1 MADKKHELST
11 LYARTMLRA
20 AGLRSTTCR
29 VGVLQHLST
38 ATSPLSHADVADR
51 LVPEGFDK
59 STIYRCL
66 VELAEAGLANRLD
79 LGDHVWRFEARRGD
93 DHHADEHPHFMCLDC
108 GKVACLPEV
117 TVQISP
123 SKGRKV
129 AAVGN
134 VTEVLLKGHCAACR

>member
-1 MADKKHELST
+1 MADKKHNLST
-11 LYARTMLRA
+11 ADARAMIRA

-29 VGVLQHLST
+29 VGVLQYLAA
-38 ATSPLSHADVADR
+38 ATSPLSHADVADH

-79 LGDHVWRFEARRGD
+79 LGDHVWRFEARCGEQHR
-93 DHHADEHPHFMCLDC
+93 ADEHPHFMCIDC

-129 AAVGN
+129 AAVGA
-134 VTEVLLKGHCAACR
+134 VTEVLLKGHCADCQ